1 MEENKNVQ
9 EQQLAQDKLNDLELL
24 EKTKKLRTAKS
35 TLYVKKKDRYEDLG
49 SSAVIFIGFG
59 IVGDLLA
66 LLSMFGI
73 VRFPLANNLYSQIMM
88 LILFTVFLIGGII
101 SWKKA
106 MKLKTEIDT
115 EEDITT
121 KINAWMITH
130 ITKNTLDAI
139 HDDEVSEEIN
149 VLNDLNYIKE
159 ATLEE
164 FPDIEPDYIELL
176 AEEHYDNICKETL

>member
-1 MEENKNVQ
+1 M
-9 EQQLAQDKLNDLELL
+9 ELL
-24 EKTKKLRTAKS
+24 EETKKLRTAKS
-35 TLYVKKKDRYEDLG
+35 TLYIKKKDRYEDLG

-66 LLSMFGI
+66 LFALLDI
-73 VRFPLANNLYSQIMM
+73 ITFPFVSSLYSQIVM
-88 LILFTVFLIGGII
+88 LILFTIFLIVGIT

-106 MKLKTEIDT
+106 KKLKSEIDS

-121 KINAWMITH
+121 KINAWMIKH
-130 ITKNTLDAI
+130 ITKDNLDAI
-139 HDDEVSEEIN
+139 HDEEVSAEIN

-159 ATLEE
+159 ITLEE

-176 AEEHYDNICKETL
+176 AEEHYNNIYESI